1 MSTTIQEK
9 EHREKVEI
17 EKKKLFKQEKELM
30 QKYKRFQSEQKPAQM
45 LLENQTYVQ
54 RILLKKVT
62 FTDEAMTKVT
72 ENVSVIQQKRINAE
86 REQSEK
92 RNKLS
97 S

>member
-1 MSTTIQEK
+1 
-9 EHREKVEI
+9 
-17 EKKKLFKQEKELM
+17 
-30 QKYKRFQSEQKPAQM
+30 
-45 LLENQTYVQ
+45 
-54 RILLKKVT
+54 VT